1 MDPITANLIASLAI
15 QSLHAYFTWMQMQGK
30 SPDEI
35 DAFYESQLAEFNK
48 RDPAT
53 APRP

>member
-1 MDPITANLIASLAI
+1 MDPVTANLIATLAI
-15 QSLHAYFTWMQMQGK
+15 QSLHGYFTYMQMQGK
-30 SPDEI
+30 TPEEI
-35 DAFYESQLAEFNK
+35 DAFYETQNAEFNK